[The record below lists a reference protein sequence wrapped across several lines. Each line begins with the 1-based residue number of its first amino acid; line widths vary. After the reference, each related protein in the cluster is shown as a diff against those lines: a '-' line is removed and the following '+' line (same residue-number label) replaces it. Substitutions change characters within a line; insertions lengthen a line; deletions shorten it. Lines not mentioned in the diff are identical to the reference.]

1 MIPKI
6 PTRTDA
12 FVLCPCG
19 GTATIATVAPIAD
32 DPGHM
37 RHLYACLDCGKELSF
52 DVAKKAPSAEAPQA
66 AKEEGD
72 AANG

>member
-1 MIPKI
+1 MIAKI

-12 FVLCPCG
+12 YVLCTCG
-19 GTATIATVAPIAD
+19 GTATIATVAPIPD

-37 RHLYACLDCGKELSF
+37 RHLYACLDCGKELTF
-52 DVAKKAPSAEAPQA
+52 DVAKKAQAKAPAEANEP
-66 AKEEGD
+66 KEG